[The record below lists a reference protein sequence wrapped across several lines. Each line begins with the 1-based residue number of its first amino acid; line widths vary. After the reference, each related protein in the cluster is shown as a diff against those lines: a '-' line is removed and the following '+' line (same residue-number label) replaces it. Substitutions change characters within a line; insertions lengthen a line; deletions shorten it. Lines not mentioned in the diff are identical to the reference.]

1 MRARPPTDVEDRVVA
16 LAIADGWRVHVRSL
30 QYMPVGGG
38 GYHWHVIDTTGRSLF
53 ITVDD
58 LDTKDWLGD
67 DRDAVEQG
75 LIASLDTCRRL
86 RDDANLGFVVAP
98 ILSDAGRPA
107 MRLGDRYTVSVYP
120 YLHGRSHR
128 FSLQGDPDRRDRT
141 LRMLIAL
148 HTAEPPVGVPHHMRP
163 HISSRTDLEA
173 FLRDPADPWKEGPFG
188 ERARALFAPHADQLR
203 GRLDSF
209 DRAAQRAPT
218 SVVVTHGEPHSA
230 NLMTTDDVLMLID
243 WDTVGLAA
251 PERDLWLV
259 GLDEAGT
266 QRYAEATGHQP
277 DPDALALY
285 RERWNLD
292 DLAHVVQRFRGP
304 HQRDPDNYRW
314 LRGLPA
320 LLDSHSTARP
330 KAC

>member
-1 MRARPPTDVEDRVVA
+1 MRAPPPTDVEDRVVA
-16 LAIADGWRVHVRSL
+16 LAIADGWRVHVWSL
-30 QYMPVGGG
+30 QYLPVGGG

-67 DRDAVEQG
+67 DRDTVEQG

-107 MRLGDRYTVSVYP
+107 MRLGDRYSVSVYQ
-120 YLHGRSHR
+120 YLLGRSHP
-128 FSLQGDPDRRDRT
+128 FSLQGDPARRDRT
-141 LRMLIAL
+141 LGMLIAL
-148 HTAEPPVGVPHHMRP
+148 HTAAPPVGVPQHTFP
-163 HISSRTDLEA
+163 HISSRGDLEA
-173 FLRDPADPWKEGPFG
+173 FLNNPADAWDEGPFG

-203 GRLDSF
+203 TRLARF
-209 DRAAQRAPT
+209 DRAAQQPPT

-230 NLMTTDDVLMLID
+230 NLMTVDNVLVLID

-259 GLDEAGT
+259 GIDEAGA

-277 DPDALALY
+277 DPGAMALY

-292 DLAHVVQRFRGP
+292 DLAHLVQRFRGP
-304 HQRDPDNYRW
+304 HRHDPDNDRW
-314 LRGLPA
+314 LGGLPA

-330 KAC
+330 STC